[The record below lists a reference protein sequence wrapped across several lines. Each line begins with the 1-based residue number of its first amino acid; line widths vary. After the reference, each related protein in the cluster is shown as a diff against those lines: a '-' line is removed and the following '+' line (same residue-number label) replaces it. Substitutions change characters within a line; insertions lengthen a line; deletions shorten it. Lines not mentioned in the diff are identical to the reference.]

1 MKRTDL
7 CLKGQNTCLLYQEC
21 YYLGS
26 LRPQEAFVRG
36 VTPLVIYN
44 LPLVLETCLQTEPDV
59 ASAVSTVTLWN
70 KVRCQQL
77 YENMFLNGA
86 SPNLNWNASKL
97 CNSVLTR
104 LLLEVGRKLIVIAA
118 KIMSF
123 SVHRDVIIAFILR
136 KLALDGRSA
145 FVKNEGGAADMCSS
159 VYTGLETL
167 LPSPSSSSSAPSS
180 QHSTKHVSCSRV

>member
-44 LPLVLETCLQTEPDV
+44 IPLVLETRLQTEPDV

-77 YENMFLNGA
+77 YENMFLNGT

-97 CNSVLTR
+97 CNSVLTQ
-104 LLLEVGRKLIVIAA
+104 LLLEVGRRLIVIAA

-123 SVHRDVIIAFILR
+123 SRHRVHSEKA
-136 KLALDGRSA
+136 
-145 FVKNEGGAADMCSS
+145 CS
-159 VYTGLETL
+159 
-167 LPSPSSSSSAPSS
+167 
-180 QHSTKHVSCSRV
+180 